1 MSDLRGW
8 VQVVLNGDKNLPSGF
23 HQVWQART
31 KREWGSGGWDLLL
44 KHRKRN
50 RWLAEGDG
58 VAVRTI
64 SISSPH

>member
-8 VQVVLNGDKNLPSGF
+8 VQVVLKGEKNLPLAFIKCGK
-23 HQVWQART
+23 QGR
-31 KREWGSGGWDLLL
+31 RGNGEGGWDLLL

-50 RWLAEGDG
+50 RWLAEGEG

-64 SISSPH
+64 SVSSPH